1 MLVGHVFHK
10 AKLIPMICD
19 TLLGTVVDM
28 ADQKK
33 PDKKINKPKPSE
45 DEEIIELADETT
57 GEGSDLE
64 GDPLEAIFVL
74 DDELDAEF
82 AMDQDMRDDF
92 IGSLGMEL
100 DSELETV
107 DKEDLPEAK
116 GISDEQVEAALERV
130 IRKMFYEKIDHI
142 LADVIDKTVS
152 REIET
157 LKGAMLGDAGGN
169 EK

>member
-1 MLVGHVFHK
+1 M
-10 AKLIPMICD
+10 
-19 TLLGTVVDM
+19 GTVVDM

-33 PDKKINKPKPSE
+33 PDKKINKPKPPE
-45 DEEIIELADETT
+45 DGEIIELADETT

-82 AMDQDMRDDF
+82 AMNQDIEDDL
-92 IGSLGMEL
+92 IGTLGMEL
-100 DSELETV
+100 DSESETV
-107 DKEDLPEAK
+107 DQEELPEAK
-116 GISDEQVEAALERV
+116 DISDDQVEAALERV

-142 LADVIDKTVS
+142 LVDVIDKTVS

-157 LKGAMLGDAGGN
+157 LKGTMLGDAGSN

>member
-1 MLVGHVFHK
+1 M
-10 AKLIPMICD
+10 
-19 TLLGTVVDM
+19 GTVVDM

-33 PDKKINKPKPSE
+33 PDKKINKPKPPE
-45 DEEIIELADETT
+45 DGEIIELAYETT

-64 GDPLEAIFVL
+64 GDPLEAIFIL
-74 DDELDAEF
+74 DDAFDPEF
-82 AMDQDMRDDF
+82 AVDQDMEDDL
-92 IGSLGMEL
+92 IGTLGMEL
-100 DSELETV
+100 DSESETV
-107 DKEDLPEAK
+107 DKEELPEAK
-116 GISDEQVEAALERV
+116 DISDEQVEAALERV

-157 LKGAMLGDAGGN
+157 LKGTMLGDAGDN

>member
-1 MLVGHVFHK
+1 M
-10 AKLIPMICD
+10 
-19 TLLGTVVDM
+19 GTEVDM

-33 PDKKINKPKPSE
+33 PGKKINKPKPPE

-82 AMDQDMRDDF
+82 AVNQDIEDDL
-92 IGSLGMEL
+92 IGTLGMEL
-100 DSELETV
+100 DSESETV
-107 DKEDLPEAK
+107 DQEDLPEAK
-116 GISDEQVEAALERV
+116 DISDEQVEAALERV

-142 LADVIDKTVS
+142 LVDVIDKTVS

-157 LKGAMLGDAGGN
+157 LKGTMLGDAGSN

>member
-1 MLVGHVFHK
+1 M
-10 AKLIPMICD
+10 
-19 TLLGTVVDM
+19 GTVVDM

-33 PDKKINKPKPSE
+33 PDKKINKPKPPE
-45 DEEIIELADETT
+45 DGEIIELADETT

-82 AMDQDMRDDF
+82 AVNQDIEDDL
-92 IGSLGMEL
+92 IGTLGMEL
-100 DSELETV
+100 DSESETV
-107 DKEDLPEAK
+107 DQEELPEAK
-116 GISDEQVEAALERV
+116 DISDDQVEAALERV

-142 LADVIDKTVS
+142 LVDVIDKTVS

-157 LKGAMLGDAGGN
+157 LKGTMLGDAGSN